1 MTRYPLLCGILGDIM
16 ANKDIKMTEGPILG
30 KMIMYTLPLLLS
42 GVLQTLYNAAD
53 VAVVGNFSKNSEIS
67 LAAVGS
73 TGSLTNLIVGLFL
86 GLSVGACVV
95 LSQHLGAKE
104 DRDASEVVHTAMLSS
119 IILGVFLAVVGVVL
133 SKPLLQMMSTPENV
147 IDLSALYMRIYF
159 LGLPMSMLYNFGA
172 AILRAKGDTNY
183 PLIVLIIS
191 GAVNVVLNLILVIVF
206 HLDVAGVAIATV
218 ASQTVSAIMVTI
230 HLCRLDD
237 SCKLFLNKLK
247 IYPKKLKRIVS
258 VGIPAGI
265 QSVIFSLS
273 NVLLQSS
280 VNSLGEIAM
289 AGNTAGA
296 NIDGFIYISQNS
308 VYHAA
313 LAFAGQNVGA
323 KDMKRVKRSAV
334 ASLFLVTVIGIVVGS
349 IAFFFADPLLSIY
362 APGDKNI
369 LVREQ
374 GLLRLQILGLTYFMC
389 GVMEVFTGLMR
400 GLGNSV
406 LPMIISMIGACGI
419 RILWIFLV
427 FPMEKF
433 HNLFGLFISY
443 PVSWIATTAAL
454 FVAFIFVYKKTKN
467 RIQHADK
474 QYADV

>member
-1 MTRYPLLCGILGDIM
+1 M
-16 ANKDIKMTEGPILG
+16 AKKDIKMTEGPILG

-53 VAVVGNFSKNSEIS
+53 VAVVGNFAENSEIS

-95 LSQHLGAKE
+95 VSQHLGAKE
-104 DRDASEVVHTAMLSS
+104 DKDASEVVHTAILSS
-119 IILGVFLAVVGVVL
+119 LILGVFLMVVGIVL
-133 SKPLLQMMSTPENV
+133 SKPLLQMMATPQNV
-147 IDLSALYMRIYF
+147 IGLSSLYMRIYF
-159 LGLPMSMLYNFGA
+159 IGLPMSMLYNFGA

-191 GAVNVVLNLILVIVF
+191 GAVNVILNLILVIF
-206 HLDVAGVAIATV
+206 FQLDVAGVAIATV
-218 ASQTVSAIMVTI
+218 VSQVVSAVMVTV

-237 SCKLFLNKLK
+237 SCKLFLKKLK
-247 IYPKKLKRIVS
+247 IYPQKLKRIVS

-323 KDMKRVKRSAV
+323 HNMKRVKRTAFVSV
-334 ASLFLVTVIGIVVGS
+334 SLVTIVGLIVGS

-400 GLGNSV
+400 GMGNSIM
-406 LPMIISMIGACGI
+406 PMIISMVGVCGI
-419 RILWIFLV
+419 RISWILFV
-427 FPMEKF
+427 FPKEKF

-443 PVSWIATTAAL
+443 PVSWFATTLAL
-454 FVAFIFVYKKTKN
+454 FISYVFVYKHTKK
-467 RIQHADK
+467 RIQREDK
-474 QYADV
+474 HLLNV